1 MLNKLFLRLF
11 KHKTNPMNVIAIA
24 FERKVFVR
32 AIFVAMVVG
41 VILNIINQG
50 YALAHF
56 ELSSINYTKFT
67 LTFLVPYLVSTY
79 SSVMAKINFDFG
91 EFAPINA
98 HLECRCGETIS
109 VKKGELIPECPN
121 CKKNTKYKLSKKKAS
136 ELKRMEEQMKLM
148 AMFAELNPAP
158 VFRFNSQGIISEA
171 NPAANAIFKYDSI
184 VGRSIIDIL
193 PEATKIDIVDTISNG
208 KILNIIEPIEKR
220 IFRFEIRGVPA
231 LESCQIYGADITE
244 ITKTR
249 FENKKFV
256 TAIEQTSNSI
266 MITNTDGKI
275 EFVNSAFE
283 EISGYKKEEIIGKNP
298 RILKTN
304 HLPKKIYEEMW
315 QTIAAGN
322 VWKGEF
328 HNRKKDGTR
337 YWEEA
342 TISPIRDENGNIAN
356 YMAVKED
363 ITEQKKAKK
372 ALQSMA
378 LFAKLNPEPV
388 FRFNNDGVIMESNP
402 AANATFQRITLVG
415 YYVSE
420 LLPGTADLDF
430 NSFIKQSE
438 ITTLEENVHDKIF
451 RFILR
456 GIPDLNVVQIYG
468 SDITLR
474 RQAEK
479 KVRKQKESIESSIK
493 YAQRIQNAVLPSWE
507 KINSTLQ
514 DHFIMFRPRDIVS
527 GDFYWINEIDNKT
540 YIVAADCTGHGVPGA
555 FMSMLGI
562 SLLNEIINKGNC
574 NYASEILNELRKR
587 VKMTLSQT
595 GKDREAKDG
604 MDMALCIID
613 KKTLKMH
620 YAGAYNPLYL
630 VRNNEL
636 ITYKADRMPIGIY
649 IREKE
654 SFTNHVIQLQENDK
668 FYIFSDGYP
677 DQFGGEKGM
686 KLSSKKLKEIIMK
699 VQELP
704 MLEQKEAIE
713 DFYDEWK
720 GNIEQVDDV
729 VLIGVRI

>member
-1 MLNKLFLRLF
+1 
-11 KHKTNPMNVIAIA
+11 MNVLVIA
-24 FERKVFVR
+24 FERKVFIR
-32 AIFVAMVVG
+32 ALFVAIVVG

-50 YALAHF
+50 YEMIHLEF
-56 ELSSINYTKFT
+56 DKINYNKFI

-79 SSVMAKINFDFG
+79 SSVMAKMHFEFG
-91 EFAPINA
+91 EFSPVDAY
-98 HLECRCGETIS
+98 LDCSCGDTIQ
-109 VKKGELIPECPN
+109 VRKGELIPECPK
-121 CKKNTKYKLSKKKAS
+121 CKDNTKYKISKKKAS
-136 ELKRMEEQMKLM
+136 ELKRVEEQLQLM

-158 VFRFNSQGIISEA
+158 VFRFNNEGIITEA
-171 NPAANAIFKYDSI
+171 NPAANSIFKYESI
-184 VGRSIIDIL
+184 TGQNIQDIL
-193 PEATKIDIVDTISNG
+193 PGSNKVNIKETIENG
-208 KILNIIEPIEKR
+208 KILNIIEPFEEHIY
-220 IFRFEIRGVPA
+220 RFEIRGVPE
-231 LESCQIYGADITE
+231 LKSCQIYGAEITE

-249 FENKKFV
+249 FENKKFA

-266 MITNTDGKI
+266 MITNTDGNI
-275 EFVNSAFE
+275 EFVNKAFE
-283 EISGYKKEEIIGKNP
+283 EITGYTKSEIIGRNP
-298 RILKTN
+298 KILKTD
-304 HLPKKIYEEMW
+304 HLPKQVYKDMW
-315 QTIAAGN
+315 ETIGSGN

-328 HNRKKDGTR
+328 HNRKKDGTK

-342 TISPIRDENGNIAN
+342 TISPIRNEDGEIVN

-363 ITEQKKAKK
+363 VTAQKKAKK
-372 ALQSMA
+372 AMQSMA

-388 FRFNNDGVIMESNP
+388 FRFNAEGVIMESNP
-402 AANATFQRITLVG
+402 AANATFEKVTLVG

-420 LLPGTADLDF
+420 LLPSTEDMNIVD
-430 NSFIKQSE
+430 FIKESQ
-438 ITTLEENVHDKIF
+438 ITTLEENVDDKIF

-474 RQAEK
+474 RQAEE

-493 YAQRIQNAVLPSWE
+493 YAKRIQNAVLPSRE
-507 KINSTLQ
+507 RINNVLQ

-527 GDFYWINEIDNKT
+527 GDFYWINEIGNKT

-562 SLLNEIINKGNC
+562 SLLNEIINKGHC
-574 NYASEILNELRKR
+574 TKASEILNELRSR
-587 VKMTLSQT
+587 VKITLSQT

-613 KKTLKMH
+613 KETLMMH

-654 SFTNHVIQLQENDK
+654 SFTNYEIQLLEGDK

-686 KLSSKKLKEIIMK
+686 KLSSKNLKQKIMS
-699 VQELP
+699 VQNLP
-704 MLEQKEAIE
+704 MLAQKAAFEN
-713 DFYDEWK
+713 FFDEWK
-720 GNIEQVDDV
+720 GKLDQVDDI
-729 VLIGVRI
+729 VLIGISI